1 MSNSVLSSSAVLYL
15 PEVNA
20 VHLNIIKRIEI
31 LSNILFKP
39 LVEQFAPVMVHW
51 HIFSMHIITRN
62 NDTEMHFYMTIL
74 MSISI
79 NGIQQ
84 HTTDRLIETTI
95 NDRLEIRLR
104 IDLEIDWN
112 FLDFKSNH
120 SLTVSYKQK
129 RLRFPSYFY
138 NYSHNF
144 LNVK

>member
-1 MSNSVLSSSAVLYL
+1 
-15 PEVNA
+15 
-20 VHLNIIKRIEI
+20 
-31 LSNILFKP
+31 
-39 LVEQFAPVMVHW
+39 
-51 HIFSMHIITRN
+51 
-62 NDTEMHFYMTIL
+62 MHFYMTIL
-74 MSISI
+74 MSTSI

-120 SLTVSYKQK
+120 SLSVSYKQK

-144 LNVK
+144 LHVK